1 MDVFRLMVMVSL
13 TYQLTYQNGSLNG
26 DLRSKCV
33 RANASKSGTKSTPK
47 TFFTARFVA

>member
-1 MDVFRLMVMVSL
+1 MDLFRLMVMVS
-13 TYQLTYQNGSLNG
+13 LTYQNGSLNG